1 MRGTRMAA
9 AIAMVC
15 FCALSVR
22 PVRASGSRG
31 FRQDAAGRDARLSD
45 FELYLKC
52 TIPGNA
58 GWMDTAIDVEE
69 GQEFYFEGEGTISLQ
84 KGNTEAVCGPDGY
97 DFRSVQQ
104 PLLDQNL
111 GALIGKVVMV
121 LDVRMDEETGE
132 ETRDELVRY
141 FPIGAASFAA
151 MPLKGRLYLG
161 INENVFKD
169 NDGELTVLVYH
180 KKK

>member
-1 MRGTRMAA
+1 MPGMRTAA
-9 AIAMVC
+9 AVAMAC
-15 FCALSVR
+15 FCALAGW
-22 PVRASGSRG
+22 PVRASGSHG
-31 FRQDAAGRDARLSD
+31 LRQDAAGRDPRLSG

-52 TIPGNA
+52 AVPGNA

-84 KGNTEAVCGPDGY
+84 KGNPEASCGPDGY
-97 DFRSVQQ
+97 DLRSVQQ

-121 LDVRMDEETGE
+121 LDVRKDEETGE
-132 ETRDELVRY
+132 EIRDELVRY

>member
-1 MRGTRMAA
+1 
-9 AIAMVC
+9 
-15 FCALSVR
+15 R
-22 PVRASGSRG
+22 PESRRPHRESGHG
-31 FRQDAAGRDARLSD
+31 
-45 FELYLKC
+45 
-52 TIPGNA
+52 PG
-58 GWMDTAIDVEE
+58 
-69 GQEFYFEGEGTISLQ
+69 
-84 KGNTEAVCGPDGY
+84 CPH
-97 DFRSVQQ
+97 
-104 PLLDQNL
+104 
-111 GALIGKVVMV
+111 
-121 LDVRMDEETGE
+121 DEETGE